1 VAFSKPRI
9 GKRGYDE
16 DEMDAFLDV
25 VEAEIARVVEQ
36 NNQFRNQLALLD
48 QQLRAVL
55 ICLEVT

>member
-1 VAFSKPRI
+1 V
-9 GKRGYDE
+9 
-16 DEMDAFLDV
+16 DAFLDV